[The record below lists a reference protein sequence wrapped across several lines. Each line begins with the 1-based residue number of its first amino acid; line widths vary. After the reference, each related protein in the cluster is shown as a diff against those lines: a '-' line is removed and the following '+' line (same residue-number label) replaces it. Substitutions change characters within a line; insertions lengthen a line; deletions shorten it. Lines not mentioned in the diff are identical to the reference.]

1 MRGSTIGSVLSG
13 PFSIRAGGAI
23 GGAASGGQALP
34 SQPRRLSDAERR
46 HMAKRLRRDG
56 WSYQRIAQTLDM
68 RYSLVAAIAD
78 GAADPVPA
86 AAPAGRS
93 DRRAAA
99 SSVGRQQTATDG
111 EAGDM
116 ASKLD
121 GLIAAVARQG
131 ETLAR
136 LETALPRAIET
147 AHDTL
152 FERLVQ
158 AFKGAFD
165 RLLPHADAPAPVA
178 TAVTTAAE
186 PAPPTDPSAGP
197 A

>member
-1 MRGSTIGSVLSG
+1 
-13 PFSIRAGGAI
+13 
-23 GGAASGGQALP
+23 
-34 SQPRRLSDAERR
+34 
-46 HMAKRLRRDG
+46 MAKRLRRDG

-78 GAADPVPA
+78 DAADPIPA
-86 AAPAGRS
+86 AASAERP

-99 SSVGRQQTATDG
+99 APVGRQQTAPDG

-136 LETALPRAIET
+136 LETTLPRAIET

-152 FERLVQ
+152 FDRLVQ
-158 AFKGAFD
+158 AFKGVFD
-165 RLLPHADAPAPVA
+165 RLLPQAGAPAVVA
-178 TAVTTAAE
+178 PAAAE
-186 PAPPTDPSAGP
+186 PAPPADPSAGP